1 MFPLSQEQ
9 CLALK
14 DKYRIYVVV
23 NGRMAISGL
32 TERNIAYVAK
42 SIDEVVRADSSRSF
56 NQ

>member
-56 NQ
+56 SQ